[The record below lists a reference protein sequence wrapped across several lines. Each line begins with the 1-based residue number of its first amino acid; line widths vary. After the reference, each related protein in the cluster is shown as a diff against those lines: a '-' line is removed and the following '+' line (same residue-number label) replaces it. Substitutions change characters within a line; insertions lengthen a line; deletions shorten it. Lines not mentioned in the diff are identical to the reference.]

1 MIQSESMEQT
11 VRDIL
16 ASRTVR
22 LDTVSEDFQIYG
34 FRCLGIAE
42 KLLDFEDSDKS
53 PVYVW
58 HVQDDILPLSK
69 NEIERWSVDAPGKNI
84 GFLVKENSV
93 KIYLKIYWMFFKS
106 MLGVQKNY
114 HDG

>member
-1 MIQSESMEQT
+1 MIQSETMEQT

-22 LDTVSEDFQIYG
+22 LDTVSEEFQIYG

-42 KLLDFEDSDKS
+42 KLLDFEDSDTS

-69 NEIERWSVDAPGKNI
+69 NEIERWSIDCLLYTSP
-84 GFLVKENSV
+84 SPR
-93 KIYLKIYWMFFKS
+93 
-106 MLGVQKNY
+106 
-114 HDG
+114 DGLLSRMPSSA